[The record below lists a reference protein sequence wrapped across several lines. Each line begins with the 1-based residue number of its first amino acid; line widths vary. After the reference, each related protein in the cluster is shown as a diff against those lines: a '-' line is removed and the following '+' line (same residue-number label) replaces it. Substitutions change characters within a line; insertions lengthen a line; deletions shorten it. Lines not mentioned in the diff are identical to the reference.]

1 MNEKKKETIASVAPE
16 CRKRKNVKRK
26 QHSKTVGQIF
36 VRSVASSSAFVA
48 CLNTPVF
55 AYEFAKK
62 VGDKR
67 RNRDRKAPVS
77 AMLFSFLLI
86 SFSDVTL
93 YFAI

>member
-1 MNEKKKETIASVAPE
+1 MMPFIRACKQNLLHWRLHNVENEKMK
-16 CRKRKNVKRK
+16 KRK

-36 VRSVASSSAFVA
+36 VRSVVSSSVFVA

-77 AMLFSFLLI
+77 AMLFS
-86 SFSDVTL
+86 L
-93 YFAI
+93 Y